1 MAALEGARVGHAAA
15 LAFCAGP
22 PLGSIQR
29 RMPLNLWP
37 HMVSDR
43 RWRRVDR
50 VDARN
55 IRVGQPVQFRTSRQT
70 GSAPADL
77 AVVSKSWQ
85 SVVSFREKILPYEKN
100 TNGC

>member
-29 RMPLNLWP
+29 RMPLNWCP

-55 IRVGQPVQFRTSRQT
+55 IRVGQPVQFQT
-70 GSAPADL
+70 IAGATVGIMKIAFPDL
-77 AVVSKSWQ
+77 HCRKTARAVGRAKIPNVSP
-85 SVVSFREKILPYEKN
+85 L
-100 TNGC
+100 